1 MRRNLPTVVIVA
13 LLLLGV
19 SFASDC
25 VAESRSEPTKL
36 RECVDS
42 VFLRPG
48 TTENSDL
55 SHELMVTV
63 RVISHEVQRERQLTL
78 SRKHHDSAV
87 EVTVLDP
94 VVGSLRQILAS
105 RLAELP
111 NADSTELCS
120 RIELSRIPTR
130 PLSQEYLRS
139 ALEALRGVHVPAIP
153 PDYIVVHGTHYTVY
167 VWTVAGSL
175 AYEFDGVGCSEEES
189 GTHALECWVA
199 DILDN
204 ALSSAE

>member
-1 MRRNLPTVVIVA
+1 MRRNLPTVAIVV
-13 LLLLGV
+13 LLFLGV

-25 VAESRSEPTKL
+25 MAERRSEPTKL

-55 SHELMVTV
+55 THEVMVTV

-78 SRKHHDSAV
+78 SRKHQNSAV

-94 VVGSLRQILAS
+94 VVGSLRQILAA

-111 NADSTELCS
+111 DADTTELCS
-120 RIELSRIPTR
+120 GIELPRVPTR

-139 ALEALRGVHVPAIP
+139 ALEALRGVQVP
-153 PDYIVVHGTHYTVY
+153 VL
-167 VWTVAGSL
+167 SL
-175 AYEFDGVGCSEEES
+175 I
-189 GTHALECWVA
+189 H
-199 DILDN
+199 I
-204 ALSSAE
+204 